1 MSGTKAFEGWAIVEL
16 MGHAVLAGYVTQES
30 IAGTA
35 MLRID
40 VPEVEGQPGFT
51 KYQSGGSIYGI
62 TPTTEE
68 SARTAADNI
77 KVRPVQLWI
86 VPEAPQRKLTVTFR
100 NDAAPY
106 GDDARQRT
114 RRRWRRLLGRGQRS
128 ARYRVVRGM
137 GRSPDRPFFVA

>member
-1 MSGTKAFEGWAIVEL
+1 MSDTAKAFEGWAIVEL
-16 MGHAVLAGYVTQES
+16 MGHVVLAGYVTQES

-68 SARTAADNI
+68 SARTAANNI

-86 VPEAPQRKLTVTFR
+86 VPEASQRKLSITFR
-100 NDAAPY
+100 NDAASY
-106 GDDARQRT
+106 GDEQGAEPDDDGDDSWESDQD
-114 RRRWRRLLGRGQRS
+114 RRDVEW
-128 ARYRVVRGM
+128 
-137 GRSPDRPFFVA
+137 

>member
-1 MSGTKAFEGWAIVEL
+1 MSDTAKAFEGWAIVEL

-40 VPEVEGQPGFT
+40 VPEVEGQSAFT

-68 SARTAADNI
+68 SARTAANNI

-86 VPEAPQRKLTVTFR
+86 VPSPS
-100 NDAAPY
+100 
-106 GDDARQRT
+106 T
-114 RRRWRRLLGRGQRS
+114 RRLAVRDAEESEEDDSWESDQDRRD
-128 ARYRVVRGM
+128 VEW
-137 GRSPDRPFFVA
+137 

>member
-1 MSGTKAFEGWAIVEL
+1 METKAFEGWAIVEL

-68 SARTAADNI
+68 SARIAANNI

-86 VPEAPQRKLTVTFR
+86 VPEALPKVRMIERYDEPDT
-100 NDAAPY
+100 
-106 GDDARQRT
+106 DDDT
-114 RRRWRRLLGRGQRS
+114 E
-128 ARYRVVRGM
+128 
-137 GRSPDRPFFVA
+137 F

>member
-68 SARTAADNI
+68 SARTAANNI

-86 VPEAPQRKLTVTFR
+86 VPTPS
-100 NDAAPY
+100 P
-106 GDDARQRT
+106 
-114 RRRWRRLLGRGQRS
+114 RRLIEAAQADNES
-128 ARYRVVRGM
+128 EEDD
-137 GRSPDRPFFVA
+137 SWESDRDKRDVEW